1 MGGTAPH
8 SAAPRGGSTACAAA
22 GCFDGGNVTLGVFA
36 APLTLRSTESCYR
49 AIYAVDGLLLVE
61 AMLYW
66 GSSGG
71 LPQTPSTRACGAART
86 L

>member
-1 MGGTAPH
+1 MTLCV
-8 SAAPRGGSTACAAA
+8 SAAPLA
-22 GCFDGGNVTLGVFA
+22 
-36 APLTLRSTESCYR
+36 LRSSESYYR
-49 AIYAVDGLLLVE
+49 AIYAVDGLLSIEV
-61 AMLYW
+61 MLYW

>member
-1 MGGTAPH
+1 M
-8 SAAPRGGSTACAAA
+8 S
-22 GCFDGGNVTLGVFA
+22 A

>member
-1 MGGTAPH
+1 M
-8 SAAPRGGSTACAAA
+8 S
-22 GCFDGGNVTLGVFA
+22 A
-36 APLTLRSTESCYR
+36 APLTLRSSESYYR
-49 AIYAVDGLLLVE
+49 AIYAVDGLLSIE